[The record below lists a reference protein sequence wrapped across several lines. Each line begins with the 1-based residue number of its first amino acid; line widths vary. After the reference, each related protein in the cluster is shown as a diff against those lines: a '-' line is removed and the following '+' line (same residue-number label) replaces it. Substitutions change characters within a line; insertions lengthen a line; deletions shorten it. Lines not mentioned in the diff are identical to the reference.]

1 MQLKFL
7 LFFCII
13 QQKKE
18 MLQRNRLIQQASL
31 ATNPDCLSPEPII
44 ENKSAFSKCQS
55 SSNIP
60 VMSDELEEKHNKKM
74 LSKSISGGNINS
86 NTNNDCVNNER
97 GSTSSAS
104 GVSSPSNNS
113 HREDE
118 EK

>member
-1 MQLKFL
+1 ML
-7 LFFCII
+7 LRSRFT
-13 QQKKE
+13 QQSSVT
-18 MLQRNRLIQQASL
+18 I
-31 ATNPDCLSPEPII
+31 NPDGSSPELIND
-44 ENKSAFSKCQS
+44 NKNVFSKCQS

-60 VMSDELEEKHNKKM
+60 GLTENLEDKYNIKSI
-74 LSKSISGGNINS
+74 SKSISGGNIN
-86 NTNNDCVNNER
+86 NNSKMENCNER

>member
-1 MQLKFL
+1 
-7 LFFCII
+7 
-13 QQKKE
+13 

-31 ATNPDCLSPEPII
+31 ATNPDCLSPEPVV
-44 ENKSAFSKCQS
+44 ETKTSFSKCQS

-60 VMSDELEEKHNKKM
+60 VMSDELEERNNRKT
-74 LSKSISGGNINS
+74 LSKSISGGNINT
-86 NTNNDCVNNER
+86 NTNNDVVHNER
-97 GSTSSAS
+97 SSTSSAS